1 MAQYK
6 ICRNHNAV
14 RNKIAKPQQKG
25 YMKTPDP
32 HTPTNEDLLRNK
44 VTVLESEIAGLQKDF
59 DRVGKSEEMIRWM
72 VGIFSTVAVMLIGF
86 HVYIS
91 NNNYEHE
98 RQTLQDQISALS
110 KQITAEQEAADKA
123 FNEKLANIVTQKFDA
138 ANAELNQR
146 FNSVSSS
153 VNTQFAEQETN
164 LNAHLQDLRKM
175 TREIGDTASHLNND
189 IDQKV
194 GLAMASGFIN
204 VAANLASY
212 KQYALATQCYLDA
225 AHQFIIGQ
233 DFKKLNLCISGLW
246 KTCLPH
252 IKRDEYAGM
261 EKGPYELD
269 LLIYALSSFDDKRY
283 YDEVN
288 SLKYERKR
296 ITGEDFP
303 ASFKPSIADDRWVQ
317 MLATAKGVSQ

>member
-1 MAQYK
+1 
-6 ICRNHNAV
+6 
-14 RNKIAKPQQKG
+14 
-25 YMKTPDP
+25 MKTPDP
-32 HTPTNEDLLRNK
+32 YAPTNEDLLGNK
-44 VTVLESEIAGLQKDF
+44 VTVMESEIAGLQKDF

-110 KQITAEQEAADKA
+110 KQIAAEQEAANKA
-123 FNEKLANIVTQKFDA
+123 FNEKLASIVTQKLDA

-146 FNSVSSS
+146 FGSVSGEF
-153 VNTQFAEQETN
+153 NRQIAEQASNLAVNLRDLKNKSQQIDETA
-164 LNAHLQDLRKM
+164 AHV
-175 TREIGDTASHLNND
+175 ND
-189 IDQKV
+189 AIDQKV

-233 DFKKLNLCISGLW
+233 DFKKLNLCVSALW
-246 KTCLPH
+246 KKCLPH
-252 IKRDEYAGM
+252 INRDEYAGM

-283 YDEVN
+283 YDDVN

-296 ITGEDFP
+296 ITGEDYP
-303 ASFKPSIADDRWVQ
+303 ASFKPSTVDERWVQ
-317 MLATAKGVSQ
+317 MLTTAKGVSS